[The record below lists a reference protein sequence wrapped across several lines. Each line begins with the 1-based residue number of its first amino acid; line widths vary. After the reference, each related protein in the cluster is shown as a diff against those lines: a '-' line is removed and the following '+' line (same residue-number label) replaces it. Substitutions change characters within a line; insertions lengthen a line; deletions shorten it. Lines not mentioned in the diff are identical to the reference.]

1 MSNLTIIDGHDLGDH
16 IAVLDRMGEETHYI
30 DLRQLVGISI
40 GPGDDIHL
48 RYNAGTQTLHRV
60 DSNDAE
66 QLVTEWVQLNKPKTL
81 TRRKAG

>member
-1 MSNLTIIDGHDLGDH
+1 MNNLTIIDGHDLGDH
-16 IAVLDRMGEETHYI
+16 IVVLDRTGEETHYI

-48 RYNAGTQTLHRV
+48 RYNAGVQTLHRV
-60 DSNDAE
+60 DAKDAE
-66 QLVTEWVQLNKPKTL
+66 QLVTAWVQPGKPKTL